1 MTVQPAPTA
10 IERVRTVCDTAANMA
25 AGTAAAA
32 RVAAVR
38 DRLDGSLRVA
48 IAGRVKSGKST
59 LLNALVGERLAPTNA
74 GECTKVVT
82 WYQRG
87 VGYDVVAIGYDGR
100 TTPVPFRR
108 IDGALVFDIDALLL
122 EEIERLVVSWP
133 SAALRQITLI
143 DTPGL
148 ASLAAENSV
157 RTSEFLAL
165 DDSHPSDADAV
176 IYLMRHL
183 HQRDA
188 EFLGS
193 FMDRSVVGS
202 SPVNAV
208 AVLSRADEIGAGRL
222 DAMASARRIA
232 ERYERN
238 ETVRTLCT
246 AVVPVAGLIAE
257 TGLTLR
263 EDEAWALRQ
272 LATTPD
278 ATLDRMLRAA
288 DAFCEPGASE
298 LTVELRR
305 QLIDRLGM
313 FGLRFCVAEIRA
325 GRAASANELATALVV
340 ESGLAAVR
348 RLIADLFL
356 PRADILKARTALV
369 GLRSIADELKSI
381 DPARARR
388 LAAEVEQCE
397 ASTPDFAELRLSHLV
412 VAGIVAFSEAQREE
426 FGMLTRPGSAVED
439 RLGATPTADRSAL
452 RSQALEGV
460 ERWRTSGAAP
470 FADVAMREA
479 CETMAHTYESLFVEL
494 HAQRAAGPEPI
505 VER

>member
-1 MTVQPAPTA
+1 MSTPPALTA
-10 IERVRTVCDTAANMA
+10 IERVRNVCGVAADVA
-25 AGTAAAA
+25 AGTDSAA
-32 RVAAVR
+32 RVEAVR
-38 DRLDGSLRVA
+38 ARLDGPLRVA
-48 IAGRVKSGKST
+48 IAGRVKAGKST

-74 GECTKVVT
+74 GECTRVVT
-82 WYQRG
+82 WYQHG
-87 VGYDVVAIGYDGR
+87 VGYDVVAIGYDG
-100 TTPVPFRR
+100 TTSPVPFRR
-108 IDGALVFDIDALLL
+108 VDGALVFDIDSLRL

-133 SAALRQITLI
+133 SSALRRITLI

-148 ASLAAENSV
+148 ASLSAENSV

-165 DDSHPSDADAV
+165 DDSRPSDADAV

-222 DAMASARRIA
+222 DAMTSARRIA

-263 EDEAWALRQ
+263 EDEASALRH

-288 DAFCEPGASE
+288 DAFCDPGASE
-298 LTVELRR
+298 LTLEWRR
-305 QLIDRLGM
+305 QLIDRLGL
-313 FGLRFCVAEIRA
+313 FGVRFCLAEIRA
-325 GRAASANELATALVV
+325 GRATSASELATALII

-348 RLIADLFL
+348 ELISDMFL
-356 PRADILKARTALV
+356 PRADILKARTALIA
-369 GLRSIADELKSI
+369 LRSVADELRAI
-381 DPARARR
+381 DPPGARR
-388 LAAEVEQCE
+388 LAADVEQCE
-397 ASTPDFAELRLSHLV
+397 ASTADFAELRLNHLV
-412 VAGIVAFSEAQREE
+412 AAGIVTLSDAQREE
-426 FGMLTRPGSAVED
+426 LSTLLRQGSAVEN
-439 RLGATPTADRSAL
+439 RLGGHPTTDRSDL
-452 RSQALEGV
+452 RSRALAGV

-479 CETMAHTYESLFVEL
+479 CETIAHAYESLFVAL
-494 HAQRAAGPEPI
+494 HDA
-505 VER
+505 